1 MQQLETAEVKLEQKL
16 AGMMSDL
23 GTQLKQAEETQ
34 LPLKRKKRQAGD
46 KKVPRSGENPMA
58 AFSGPEFFK
67 LLRSISSLRIAFDK
81 LMEDY
86 RVYKFNK
93 EQEQADAEAKED
105 EKDEGEV
112 DEGGD
117 GDEGEVGEG
126 EEEEE

>member
-1 MQQLETAEVKLEQKL
+1 MAAFSGFL
-16 AGMMSDL
+16 
-23 GTQLKQAEETQ
+23 Q
-34 LPLKRKKRQAGD
+34 LPLKRKKRQAEE
-46 KKVPRSGENPMA
+46 KKAPRSGKNPMA
-58 AFSGPEFFK
+58 AFSGREFFK

-81 LMEDY
+81 LTEDY
-86 RVYKFNK
+86 RVYKFNQ
-93 EQEQADAEAKED
+93 EQEQADAEDKED